1 MAFEVPKD
9 LQYTQDHEWI
19 RMENG
24 RVRIGV
30 TDYAQDQLGDALFVE
45 LPEVGST
52 VHAGE
57 RFGEIESSKSVS
69 DLISPAGGTVLE
81 INQSLKNDPELVNSA
96 PYGEGWLILLEPA
109 GGGDTVDL
117 IGAEEYVALI
127 NRDE

>member
-9 LQYTQDHEWI
+9 LQYTQDHEWV

-109 GGGDTVDL
+109 GDGDTVDL

-127 NRDE
+127 NRG